1 MEIFYKK
8 SYEKMYRKLPL
19 VIKNKVDERI
29 LWFRDNPF
37 HELLLNHALIG
48 EYEGYSSINITGDYR
63 VIFAELSL
71 WHYEFVE
78 FVEVG
83 THSQLYWE

>member
-1 MEIFYKK
+1 MKIFYKK

-48 EYEGYSSINITGDYR
+48 EYEG
-63 VIFAELSL
+63 
-71 WHYEFVE
+71 
-78 FVEVG
+78 
-83 THSQLYWE
+83 